1 MHRLQTQ
8 LKDEAHLA
16 ILALYGIP
24 VITVKGSLGESKL
37 PFNHPILVFKQQQPD
52 HVSQR
57 PVINAG

>member
-1 MHRLQTQ
+1 

-24 VITVKGSLGESKL
+24 VITIKGSLGESKL
-37 PFNHPILVFKQQQPD
+37 PFNNQILVFTQQQPD
-52 HVSQR
+52 HVYQR